1 MRWWR
6 SWFRPSRPSDMPGSP
21 YLDEPPKGL
30 LTWPKLLRFVSLPLT
45 SFLAASAFY
54 GVLFEALL
62 IITLTMLVVNWL
74 AR

>member
-1 MRWWR
+1 
-6 SWFRPSRPSDMPGSP
+6 MPGSP

-30 LTWPKLLRFVSLPLT
+30 LTWPKLLRFVGLPLT
-45 SFLAASAFY
+45 AFLAASALY

-62 IITLTMLVVNWL
+62 IITLTMLVINWL

>member
-1 MRWWR
+1 
-6 SWFRPSRPSDMPGSP
+6 MPGSP

-30 LTWPKLLRFVSLPLT
+30 LTWPKLLRIVGLT
-45 SFLAASAFY
+45 LTAFLAASAFY

-62 IITLTMLVVNWL
+62 IITLTMLVVNVL

>member
-1 MRWWR
+1 
-6 SWFRPSRPSDMPGSP
+6 MPGSP

-30 LTWPKLLRFVSLPLT
+30 LTWPKLLRLAGFPLLA
-45 SFLAASAFY
+45 FLSASAYY
-54 GVLFEALL
+54 GVLFEALV

>member
-1 MRWWR
+1 
-6 SWFRPSRPSDMPGSP
+6 MPGSP

-30 LTWPKLLRFVSLPLT
+30 LTWPKLLRLAGLPLLA
-45 SFLAASAFY
+45 FLSASVYY
-54 GVLFEALL
+54 GVLFEALV